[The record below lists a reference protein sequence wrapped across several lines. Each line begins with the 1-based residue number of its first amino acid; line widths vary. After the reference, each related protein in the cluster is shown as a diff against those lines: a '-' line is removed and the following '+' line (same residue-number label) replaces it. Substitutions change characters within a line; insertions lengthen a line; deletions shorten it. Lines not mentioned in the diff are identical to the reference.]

1 LRQALIFG
9 PDNGL
14 AVDSFEPTNGEMT
27 SRHLLKMLDKGVI
40 DGSAANPPSVSRV
53 GTIIKIEPVSCD
65 FEPSLCCQITDIEN
79 WRPETGA

>member
-1 LRQALIFG
+1 MARSHFTVRRLEQVYG
-9 PDNGL
+9 K
-14 AVDSFEPTNGEMT
+14 AVVRTEQ
-27 SRHLLKMLDKGVI
+27 
-40 DGSAANPPSVSRV
+40 RV